1 MTLPS
6 PAWGDLLDQL
16 EMDALA
22 MLTDEPRESLA
33 RISDPLALE
42 AEVVAVGVT
51 LGAVLHP
58 EVAHRLGPHG
68 LQRGLGRI
76 RLVEGVGG
84 RQVADVHLHGTGL
97 RVALLRLLGLAHLD
111 LLGRLG
117 PVANRL
123 SSTVARG
130 AK

>member
-33 RISDPLALE
+33 RISDPLPLE
-42 AEVVAVGVT
+42 DEVV
-51 LGAVLHP
+51 
-58 EVAHRLGPHG
+58 HRLGPHC
-68 LQRGLGRI
+68 LQRGLGRV
-76 RLVEGVGG
+76 RLVEGVGS

-97 RVALLRLLGLAHLD
+97 RVALLCLLGLAHLD

-123 SSTVARG
+123 SIQYSTRLLSE
-130 AK
+130 